1 MYDHIV
7 CESTQLPAGVS
18 VTALMKD
25 LLPTPAAAAAAAA
38 AAADPQQQQQDAET
52 LRLLQAEI
60 PALPVLQRLA
70 AQEAAVTAAAAAAAA
85 AGRQAGTP
93 KKQRQQQPLPPQ
105 QQQKLMSGVEVAM
118 AISELHHELRQCCD
132 MMDIGLGGGGPRK
145 EDTVAEVIV
154 AAL

>member
-1 MYDHIV
+1 
-7 CESTQLPAGVS
+7 
-18 VTALMKD
+18 MKD
-25 LLPTPAAAAAAAA
+25 LLPTPAAAAAA
-38 AAADPQQQQQDAET
+38 AAADPQQQQQDADT

-85 AGRQAGTP
+85 AAAGRQAGTP
-93 KKQRQQQPLPPQ
+93 KKQRQQQPLPQQQQQ

-145 EDTVAEVIV
+145 EDTVAEVGV